1 MLRRGDSDNS
11 DKREVEGTEASS
23 ASEEAPIEQV
33 GTGRPTPKRRAAEA
47 KRRGPV
53 APAPRTAKEARAR
66 RKATRGSKEDRKAE
80 AAERRASS
88 AARRARMLAGADK
101 YLLPRDKGP
110 VRAYVRDFIDARRN
124 LVGLFMPLALILIMT
139 MFVTPALQQIVTL
152 AMLVMMLFMVGEGIW
167 LGRMINNRVAERFP
181 DSTDGGFKLG
191 WYAFVRASQI
201 RKLRAPKPRGG
212 RGAAM
217 CAARTGKQL
226 WPGAAR
232 GRVRPR
238 TPRIWFVEATYPKV
252 RHRSGIWR
260 QPDVMSPTQTGR
272 AGSTSTATGG
282 LPIGRLS
289 KPQMPA
295 ISRRSSKAI
304 HTQRRWSTIWERG

>member
-11 DKREVEGTEASS
+11 DKRDVEGTEASS

-33 GTGRPTPKRRAAEA
+33 GKGRPTPKRRDAEA

-53 APAPRTAKEARAR
+53 APAPLTAKEARAR

-88 AARRARMLAGADK
+88 ADRRARMLAGEDK

-110 VRAYVRDFIDARRN
+110 VHAYVRDFIDARRN

-201 RKLRAPKPRGG
+201 RKLRAPKPRVG
-212 RGAAM
+212 
-217 CAARTGKQL
+217 
-226 WPGAAR
+226 PG
-232 GRVRPR
+232 
-238 TPRIWFVEATYPKV
+238 
-252 RHRSGIWR
+252 
-260 QPDVMSPTQTGR
+260 D
-272 AGSTSTATGG
+272 
-282 LPIGRLS
+282 
-289 KPQMPA
+289 A
-295 ISRRSSKAI
+295 I
-304 HTQRRWSTIWERG
+304 